1 MDSRQFFYNFDQVLD
16 RALFLHTAA
25 IINLFRQIRDQLRE
39 FVDAAWPSGWSAG
52 LASSSLAPIAS

>member
-1 MDSRQFFYNFDQVLD
+1 MDSRQFFNNFDQVLH

-39 FVDAAWPSGWSAG
+39 FVDAAWPSAG
-52 LASSSLAPIAS
+52 LASSSLALTDS

>member
-1 MDSRQFFYNFDQVLD
+1 MDSRQFFNNFDQVLD

-39 FVDAAWPSGWSAG
+39 FVDAAWPSG
-52 LASSSLAPIAS
+52 